1 MQKRQIRRERIS
13 GNDDWKVNVTRFL
26 DRRDF
31 LKTAGLGATLAPL
44 IPAWAQRKRN
54 VKIGHTGI
62 TWVQPPAPRPP
73 DGAAPTGRG
82 AGGPRRLDPA
92 YIEGIFKDIGALGF
106 YGLELF
112 SFQIQGME
120 TNGGS
125 AALIEKYN
133 LPLISA
139 YGGPNL
145 LDAAQRQES
154 IAQCIEWAKLLKKY
168 GGKVVTIGP
177 NGVRR
182 DSYNFKEHKA
192 DIITTL
198 NEFGKA
204 LTDIGLT
211 GCLHQH
217 TGTCIESRDETY
229 AVMEAV
235 DTRYVK
241 FGPDV
246 GQLQKGGSDPVQV
259 VKDFLP
265 AVNHMHLKDYNGG
278 ENFVGYCPLGQ
289 GKVNIPAIL
298 DLMDGRNLAGMIMV
312 ELDGT
317 PRMPMTAL
325 ETATIAKA
333 YLEKQGVAFR
343 S

>member
-1 MQKRQIRRERIS
+1 MKRS
-13 GNDDWKVNVTRFL
+13 LG
-26 DRRDF
+26 RRDF
-31 LKTAGLGATLAPL
+31 AKTVTLGLAASSV
-44 IPAWAQRKRN
+44 PAWAAKGRDL
-54 VKIGHTGI
+54 KIGHTGI
-62 TWVQPPAPRPP
+62 TWVNFGPPAPTPAS
-73 DGAAPTGRG
+73 GATKAPAVPRK
-82 AGGPRRLDPA
+82 GGPTADPA
-92 YIEGIFKDIGALGF
+92 SIEETFRELGGLGF

-112 SFQIQGME
+112 SWQIQGME
-120 TNGGS
+120 DQGGL
-125 AALIEKYN
+125 APFIEKYK

-145 LDAAQRQES
+145 LDPTKRRDT
-154 IAQCIEWAKLLKKY
+154 IAECISWAKLLKKY
-168 GGKVVTIGP
+168 GGRVVTIGP

-182 DSYNFKEHKA
+182 TSYSFQEHKA
-192 DIITTL
+192 DILATL

-229 AVMEAV
+229 AIMQAV

-241 FGPDV
+241 FGPDI

-265 AVNHMHLKDYNGG
+265 IVQHLHLKDYSGG
-278 ENFVGYCPLGQ
+278 EHWLGYCPLGQ

-298 DLMDGRNLAGMIMV
+298 DMMDGKKTDGMVMV
-312 ELDGT
+312 ELDSSPGMPLT
-317 PRMPMTAL
+317 PEKSA
-325 ETATIAKA
+325 AVAKA
-333 YLEKQGVAFR
+333 YLEKQGITFR
-343 S
+343 I